1 MLTKQNIELFQKLG
15 LPIYDEDAD
24 EKDVPFVDLLEE
36 KTKEEIYS
44 AVRDVAT
51 MLQQMG
57 AGPYT
62 LFTFKQRCNSLARKG
77 AGWVEYQ
84 GLCCKYVEQQARL
97 VQRQS
102 RYSQKISY
110 FPKKEEEPFECGFW
124 GI

>member
-1 MLTKQNIELFQKLG
+1 MLTEQNIKLFQKLG

-24 EKDVPFVDLLEE
+24 EKDVPFTDLLEE

-44 AVRDVAT
+44 VVRDVAT

-62 LFTFKQRCNSLARKG
+62 LFTFKQQCNSLARKG
-77 AGWVEYQ
+77 AQWVSYQ

-97 VQRQS
+97 AQRQS

-110 FPKKEEEPFECGFW
+110 RPKDEEPFECGFW